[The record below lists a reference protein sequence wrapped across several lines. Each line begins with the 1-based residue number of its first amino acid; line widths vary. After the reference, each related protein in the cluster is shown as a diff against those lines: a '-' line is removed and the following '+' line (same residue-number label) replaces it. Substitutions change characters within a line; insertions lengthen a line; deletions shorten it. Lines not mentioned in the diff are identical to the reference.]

1 MVNDYIK
8 LNSLIYILTGI
19 NPKIVN
25 NIGIALKA
33 VLAGHEASKVTD
45 KEELDEAIEFT
56 GYSYDPEQD
65 IFYSTL
71 EPWQRKY
78 GYCHLYDELSAPWG
92 MIMDC
97 EPMFFEYDN
106 KKWMISVW
114 KGQYDLT
121 TGCEIGI
128 YTKEEPKLKLTEFLT
143 GTFYNCAAD
152 EDMLEMSYTL
162 RKNGETM
169 LTREDVHWWLT
180 GFKLGEYT
188 EPSELTMEVNI
199 TFKNSRMAQAYVDAL
214 KRAGYLEDDITVE
227 GSKVSFIFDEPHTPQ
242 PLTRYKPFERLIQW
256 KNKLMCDTYQE
267 VTEGYNDINDKLN
280 AIKEQEPKL
289 YKKIMHLRKMNKL
302 FDIHEF
308 IEGYLH

>member
-1 MVNDYIK
+1 MVGSYIK
-8 LNSLIYILTGI
+8 LLTLISIINGI
-19 NPKIVN
+19 NPKLLSN
-25 NIGIALKA
+25 MGIALKT
-33 VLAGHEASKVTD
+33 VLAGNEASKVAD
-45 KEELDEAIEFT
+45 KEDINEAIDFT

-65 IFYSTL
+65 IFYSNMD
-71 EPWQRKY
+71 PWQKKY
-78 GYCHLYDELSAPWG
+78 GYCHLYDELAAPWG

-106 KKWMISVW
+106 KKWMISLW

-121 TGCEIGI
+121 AGCEMGV
-128 YTKEEPKLKLTEFLT
+128 YTKEEPKFKLTELLT
-143 GTFYNCAAD
+143 GTFYNCPED

-188 EPSELTMEVNI
+188 EPSELTMEVSI
-199 TFKNSRMAQAYVDAL
+199 TLKSEEMARAYVDAL
-214 KRAGYLEDDITVE
+214 KKAGYLDGEITVE
-227 GSKVSFIFDEPHTPQ
+227 GAKVSFIFDEPRTPQ
-242 PLTRYKPFERLIQW
+242 PLTRAKAFERLIQW
-256 KNKLMCDTYQE
+256 KNKLMCDKYQE
-267 VTEGYNDINDKLN
+267 VTEGYNDINDKIN
-280 AIKEQEPKL
+280 AIKERSPKL

-302 FDIHEF
+302 FDIHEL